1 MSKRSRRV
9 ARLGKQQE
17 VKVKGSAWM
26 SPAECAEEIGVTR
39 QHIHDLIAAG
49 KVSAKQ
55 FSPKVK
61 RVARSEWERYLS
73 AAPNAPVDAAPA
85 A

>member
-1 MSKRSRRV
+1 MSKRSRRE
-9 ARLGKQQE
+9 ARRERQPE
-17 VKVKGSAWM
+17 VNSSWL
-26 SPAECAEEIGVTR
+26 SPAECADEIGVTR

-49 KVSAKQ
+49 KIKAKQ
-55 FSPKVK
+55 FSPKVT

-73 AAPNAPVDAAPA
+73 AAPDAPIDVVPA

>member
-1 MSKRSRRV
+1 MN
-9 ARLGKQQE
+9 
-17 VKVKGSAWM
+17 SAWL
-26 SPAECAEEIGVTR
+26 SPAQCADEIGVTR

-49 KVSAKQ
+49 KIRAKQ
-55 FSPKVK
+55 FSPKVT

-73 AAPNAPVDAAPA
+73 AAPDAQVDAAPA